1 MTVTILDLCPLHWVH
16 TQLVS
21 AVQHACVLL
30 LAGLDSELCGAGLHC
45 WVQQN
50 LRLDLSDV
58 DHEDMM
64 IQ

>member
-30 LAGLDSELCGAGLHC
+30 LAGLDSELCGAGLQG
-45 WVQQN
+45 WVQQS
-50 LRLDLSDV
+50 LLLDSADV
-58 DHEDMM
+58 DQN
-64 IQ
+64 I